1 VALQPGERL
10 GAYDVVSLIG
20 AGGMGEVY
28 LARDIQLG
36 RNVAL
41 KVLPDMFAAD
51 TERVARL
58 RREAQV
64 LAALHHPNIAI
75 IHGLEESPADGRHV
89 RALVLEYIEGDTLA
103 DRIASGPIAYGEAL
117 PIALEI
123 GDALQSA
130 HDQGIIHRDLKP
142 SNIKVTPAGSV
153 KVLDFGLAKLAAPA
167 EALAGSSSSVS
178 LSPTI
183 TSPAAT
189 TLGVILGTAAYM
201 APEQAKGKTAN
212 KRSDVW
218 AFGCVLFEML
228 SGRRAFEG
236 DDVSDTLASVLK
248 GEPDWAALPADVPL
262 PVKTLL
268 RGCLSKDPRARVADI
283 AAALFVLRNS
293 GNLLAPAPVTSPS
306 ATGRRMSWQR
316 VGVMA
321 LLSAVVV
328 AISGWLGWT
337 LRPGAPPPVVTRYG
351 ITLPEGEAFSN
362 VGRSLVAV
370 SPDSRLI
377 AYVSNNRVNIRPADR
392 LDALPLQGTEGQG
405 GLAPRGLFFSRDSQW
420 IAFSTQTQLKKISV
434 NDGAAQVLAT
444 FPGSEMPT
452 GASWS
457 DDGTILYAGSAGI
470 WRVAENGGTPALLV
484 KDDKRRFVNP
494 QLLPGGRA
502 ILFSTRP
509 LNSSAGWDLADI
521 IVRNLDDGSEQ
532 RIATGTSARYVPTGH
547 VVFVVRGVVTA
558 LAFDV
563 RTMRA
568 FGGPIPLEEGV
579 VESPLQ
585 NGVAHFDV
593 TGAGTLAFVTAA
605 VATPNR
611 TPVWIDRQGRETPL
625 GAEARTYLY
634 PRLSPDESRIVF
646 DVGNAGNRDIWVWD
660 VKQGAMRSLTTGIEQ
675 ERAPL
680 FTHDSSHIIHTIT
693 TGGSS
698 HSLVSRSADGVGDV
712 RTLLKVEQSPLF
724 ISSLAP
730 DGTLLLGQGTSE
742 GGFDVYNLSPGGDP
756 KPRLLVRPES
766 YNELNAEVS
775 RDGAWLAYQTN
786 RSGRFQVLV
795 RPYPAM
801 DKEIPV
807 STAGG
812 TEPLWSADGT
822 ELFFRSPSGAVMR
835 VAVKPGKEWSASA
848 PEQLLPG
855 EGLRLGGTGNPLR
868 TYDVS
873 RDGRKFLMLK
883 DNPTQPGTSASPQ
896 IVVVEGWLDELKR
909 RVPVK

>member
-1 VALQPGERL
+1 
-10 GAYDVVSLIG
+10 
-20 AGGMGEVY
+20 MGEVY
-28 LARDIQLG
+28 LARDTQLG

-64 LAALHHPNIAI
+64 LASLHHPNIAI
-75 IHGLEESPADGRHV
+75 IHGFEESSVDGRHV

-103 DRIASGPIAYGEAL
+103 DRIATGPLAMDEAL

-123 GDALQSA
+123 GDALQAA

-167 EALAGSSSSVS
+167 EALASGSSSVS

-201 APEQAKGKTAN
+201 APEQAKGKTAD

-248 GEPDWAALPADVPL
+248 GEPEWTALPADVP
-262 PVKTLL
+262 PAVKALL
-268 RGCLSKDPRARVADI
+268 RGCMTKDPRARVADI
-283 AAALFVLRNS
+283 AAALFVLRNA
-293 GNLLAPAPVTSPS
+293 GTLLAPAPPQGPPAS
-306 ATGRRMSWQR
+306 RRRFSWP
-316 VGVMA
+316 VAAGVV
-321 LLSAVVV
+321 LLTTAVSAV
-328 AISGWLGWT
+328 SGWLGWT
-337 LRPGAPPPVVTRYG
+337 LHPDEPSPVVTRYG
-351 ITLPEGEAFSN
+351 IMLPEGEAFSN
-362 VGRSLVAV
+362 VGRNLIGV
-370 SPDSRLI
+370 SPDGKLI
-377 AYVSNNRVNIRPADR
+377 AFVSNNRVNIRPADR
-392 LDALPLQGTEGQG
+392 LEVRPLRGTEGPAG
-405 GLAPRGLFFSRDSQW
+405 TGAPRGPFFSPDSQW
-420 IAFSTQTQLKKISV
+420 VAFSTGTQLKKISV

-444 FPGSEMPT
+444 FPNSELPT
-452 GASWS
+452 GAFWS
-457 DDGTILYAGSAGI
+457 DDGTILYAGAAGI
-470 WRVAENGGTPALLV
+470 WRVLDTGGTPELLI
-484 KDDKRRFVNP
+484 KDDKRRLVNP
-494 QLLPGGRA
+494 QLLPGGRFL
-502 ILFSTRP
+502 LFSARP
-509 LNSSAGWDLADI
+509 VESSTNWDLADI

-532 RIATGTSARYVPTGH
+532 RIASGTSARYLPTGH
-547 VVFVVRGVVTA
+547 VVFVVRGVLTA

-563 RTMRA
+563 RSMRPL
-568 FGGPIPLEEGV
+568 GGPIPLEEGI

-585 NGVAHFDV
+585 NGVAHFDASA
-593 TGAGTLAFVTAA
+593 AGTLAFVTAA

-634 PRLSPDESRIVF
+634 PRLSPDQSRVVF
-646 DVGNAGNRDIWVWD
+646 DIANAGNRDLWVWD
-660 VKQGAMRSLTTGIEQ
+660 VTQGAMRPLTTGSES

-680 FTHDSSHIIHTIT
+680 FTPDSRRIIHSIT
-693 TGGSS
+693 AGPAS
-698 HSLVSRSADGVGDV
+698 HLVVSRSADGVGEVD
-712 RTLLKVEQSPLF
+712 TLLKVEQSPMF
-724 ISSLAP
+724 MSSIAP
-730 DGTLLLGQGTSE
+730 DGTLVLGRGNSE
-742 GGFDVYNLSPGGDP
+742 GGFDVYSLASGSGAKPG
-756 KPRLLVRPES
+756 LLIRPES
-766 YNELNAEVS
+766 FNELNAEVS
-775 RDGAWLAYQTN
+775 HNGYWLAYQTN
-786 RSGRFQVLV
+786 RSGRFEVLV

-801 DKEIPV
+801 DREIPI

-822 ELFFRSPSGAVMR
+822 ELFFRSLTGAIMR
-835 VAVKPGKEWSASA
+835 VVLKPGKEWSANA
-848 PEQLLPG
+848 PEQVLPG
-855 EGLRLGGTGNPLR
+855 EGLRLGGAGNPLR

-873 RDGRKFLMLK
+873 RDGRRFLVLK
-883 DNPTQPGTSASPQ
+883 ESAPQ
-896 IVVVEGWLDELKR
+896 QGATAGPAIIVAEEWLEELKR